1 MLKYEYEK
9 NNYLVTFLG
18 VIGLT
23 ISYQQAR
30 VQARGEALIADAY
43 YGKLDE
49 VKDDLED
56 GADLNFTFLFSDS
69 EREYTGVT
77 FNVLHAA
84 ASSGNE
90 DVINYLLEQH
100 LDINAQ
106 TPTGWTPLFIAAR
119 DGRTEA
125 AKLLIFREADVNL
138 PTDLGATPLL
148 MAVTQPY
155 PTEEERLNL
164 ITYLLDNEADPN
176 LATHQGLTP
185 LYYAA
190 VTHRLDIVKI
200 LVENNALLTPKMYQH
215 IINYLNSHPNK
226 DNKKIITLLKKA
238 VSSK

>member
-1 MLKYEYEK
+1 MKKLII
-9 NNYLVTFLG
+9 LLLFLG
-18 VIGLT
+18 VIGLA
-23 ISYQQAR
+23 ISYHQAR
-30 VQARGEALIADAY
+30 VKALGEALIADAY

-56 GADLNFTFLFSDS
+56 GADLNFTFFFSDS
-69 EREYTGVT
+69 EREYNGVT
-77 FNVLHAA
+77 FNALQAA

-100 LDINAQ
+100 MDINAQ

-125 AKLLIFREADVNL
+125 AKLLIFREANVNL

-148 MAVTQPY
+148 MAITQPY

-164 ITYLLDNEADPN
+164 ITYLLDNEANPN
-176 LATHQGLTP
+176 LATHEGLTP

-190 VTHRLDIVKI
+190 VTYRADVVKI
-200 LVENNALLTPKMYQH
+200 LVENKASLTPEVYKH
-215 IINYLNSHPNK
+215 TIHYLNTHPNK
-226 DNKKIITLLKKA
+226 DNKKIMTLLKKA